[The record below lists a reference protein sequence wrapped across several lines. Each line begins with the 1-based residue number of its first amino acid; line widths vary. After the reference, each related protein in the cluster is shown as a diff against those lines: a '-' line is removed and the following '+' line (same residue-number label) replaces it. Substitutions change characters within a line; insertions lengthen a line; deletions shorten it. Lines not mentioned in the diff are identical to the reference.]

1 MHSMINFLLESVISL
16 SLLVTVYLLFLK
28 EETFL
33 KLNRIFL
40 LSSLLFSLVL
50 PIVKI
55 KLLEP
60 QPIMLQE
67 ITVTP
72 YRNMFEAVNIY
83 GKDFSMS
90 VEQVLI
96 THKLLIWIYII
107 GLCLLLFQLIFRLI
121 QIRKLIRKHLIQP
134 YFGAKLVLM
143 DQDYGTFSFL
153 NYIFINRKLIKSDDF
168 NKIAAHELEHIKQG
182 HTWDIL
188 FLEFLVAL
196 QWFNPFV
203 WILRSV
209 VRENHEY
216 LADRAVLASGVSRGY
231 YKQLLMNQF
240 TGEQILI
247 TNNFNY
253 SMIKNRIKMMSKIKS
268 SKIAS
273 LKYLPGL
280 LLAVILTLVFAC
292 EQKEVSDP
300 TIGTESGVLNLTIID
315 EDQLK
320 IEGNAVD
327 IERVTRMMSGSN
339 EFDLKNDSNGYLVL
353 LKKKNIP
360 RVLTGDEQIF
370 FIVEDMPEFPG
381 GESALRQFIANN
393 IKYPEVA
400 QQNGIEGR
408 VYVTFVVDNE
418 GNIANAKIARGVD
431 PSLDMEA
438 LRVVNSLPKWKPGY
452 QRGQPVN
459 VSYTVP
465 INFALQ

>member
-320 IEGNAVD
+320 IEGNAAD

>member
-1 MHSMINFLLESVISL
+1 MINFLLESVISL
-16 SLLVTVYLLFLK
+16 SLLVTVYLVFLK
-28 EETFL
+28 GETFL
-33 KLNRIFL
+33 RLNRIFL

-50 PIVKI
+50 PILKI
-55 KLLEP
+55 RLLEP

-107 GLCLLLFQLIFRLI
+107 GLFLLICQLIFRLI
-121 QIRKLIRKHLIQP
+121 QIRKLIRKHPIQP
-134 YFGAKLVLM
+134 YYGAKMVLM

-153 NYIFINRKLIKSDDF
+153 NYVFISRKLIGSDDF
-168 NKIAAHELEHIKQG
+168 KKIAAHELEHIKQG

-203 WILRSV
+203 WVLRSV
-209 VRENHEY
+209 VKENHEY
-216 LADRAVLASGVSRGY
+216 LADRAVIASGVSRGY
-231 YKQLLMNQF
+231 YKQLLINQF
-240 TGEQILI
+240 TGEQIII

-280 LLAVILTLVFAC
+280 LLAMILTLVFAC

-300 TIGTESGVLNLTIID
+300 ILGTESEVLNLTIID
-315 EDQLK
+315 ENQLK

-339 EFDLKNDSNGYLVL
+339 EFDLKKDSNGYLVL
-353 LKKKNIP
+353 QKKKNIP
-360 RVLTGDEQIF
+360 RVLTGNEQIF
-370 FIVEDMPEFPG
+370 FIVEVMPEFPG
-381 GESALRQFIANN
+381 GENALRQFISNN
-393 IKYPEVA
+393 VKYPEAA
-400 QQNGIEGR
+400 QQKGIQGR
-408 VYVTFVVDNE
+408 VYVTFVVDKE
-418 GNIANAKIARGVD
+418 GNTANAKIVRGVD

-452 QRGQPVN
+452 QKGEAVN

-465 INFALQ
+465 INFALK